1 VACGREAA
9 LRGRLT
15 ERRLR
20 ALEERAGK
28 GRIAVVGAGRW
39 DWTKEDLDR
48 AAAEARER
56 IGPGGTVICVKYV
69 EDWHAKT
76 DTEGA

>member
-1 VACGREAA
+1 M
-9 LRGRLT
+9 RGNLM
-15 ERRLR
+15 ERRL
-20 ALEERAGK
+20 AELERSSGR

-48 AAAEARER
+48 AAAEAQER

-69 EDWHAKT
+69 QDWRAKT